1 MGSRRDFLKLS
12 SLAST
17 AICFPQIL
25 QLEWNAAFN
34 GKRLVVIQLSG
45 GNDGLNTIIPYTN
58 DIYYRER
65 PKLAIPASEVIKL
78 NDSLG
83 LNPSM
88 KALQPLFDAGHMSI
102 INGVGYPNPS
112 RSHFRSMDIWHTATD
127 SDQYSNEGWLG
138 KWAANQKGKIPAIE
152 LSELLSMAMKSKD
165 GCALAISNL
174 QQLKRTSDDKL
185 MRAIG
190 NHAHDHHEDMAD
202 YLYQT
207 ARQVTEGADYLS
219 EKIDKLDQS
228 KNYPNTALGKDLN
241 LTAGLIGAG
250 CETSV
255 YYSSISGF
263 DTHAGQKPK
272 QNRLLMQTSN
282 AIAAFAD
289 DLKSKNAW
297 DDTLVMVFSEFGRRL
312 KQNGSGG
319 TDHGQASNVWL
330 FGGGLKNPGIV
341 NELPS
346 LSELSKG
353 DLKYHTDFRDIYAGV
368 LDNWLETPHAPIL
381 GQSFKP
387 MRI

>member
-1 MGSRRDFLKLS
+1 MASRRDFLKMS

-17 AICFPQIL
+17 AICFPQLL
-25 QLEWNAAFN
+25 QFGWNPEFN

-78 NDSLG
+78 NDTLG
-83 LNPSM
+83 LNPNM
-88 KALQPLFDAGHMSI
+88 KALQPLFENGEMSI

-112 RSHFRSMDIWHTATD
+112 RSHFRSMDIWHTATNAD
-127 SDQYSNEGWLG
+127 EYANDGWLG
-138 KWAANQKGKIPAIE
+138 KWAANQTGRVPAIE
-152 LSELLSMAMKSKD
+152 LSELLSLAMKSKD
-165 GCALAISNL
+165 GGALAISNL
-174 QQLKRTSDDKL
+174 KQLQRTKDDKL

-190 NHAHDHHEDMAD
+190 NHAHDHHADMAD

-219 EKIDKLDQS
+219 EKIDRLDQS

-250 CETSV
+250 CETQV
-255 YYSSISGF
+255 YYSSIGGF

-272 QNRLLMQTSN
+272 QNRLLLQTSN
-282 AIAAFAD
+282 ALAAFAK
-289 DLKSKNAW
+289 DLQSKDAW
-297 DDTLVMVFSEFGRRL
+297 KDTLVMVFSEFGRRL
-312 KQNGSGG
+312 RQNGSGG

-330 FGGGLKNPGIV
+330 LGGGLKNPGIV
-341 NELPS
+341 NQLPS
-346 LSELSKG
+346 LEKLNRG
-353 DLKYHTDFRDIYAGV
+353 DLNYTTDFRDIYAGI
-368 LDNWLETPHAPIL
+368 LDHWLDTPHATIL
-381 GQSFKP
+381 GQTFNP
-387 MRI
+387 IAI